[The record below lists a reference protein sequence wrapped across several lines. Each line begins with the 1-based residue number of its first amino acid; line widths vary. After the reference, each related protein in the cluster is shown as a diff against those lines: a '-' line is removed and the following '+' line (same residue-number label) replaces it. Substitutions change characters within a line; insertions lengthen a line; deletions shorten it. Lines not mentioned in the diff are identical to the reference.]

1 MSRRESYPFSLF
13 SFQDLITGLCGIM
26 ILLVLVMLVGVIQ
39 RKGAGGKTTDV
50 VEQAD
55 LQKLA
60 AEVDALTR
68 TYQENGAL
76 LSLRIVR
83 GSTNELGELSEA
95 MHAVT
100 QQERQILALQSQQR
114 ELDVRLKKLFEE
126 KAETE
131 RLRREKE
138 AIRTKIETD
147 ISKLVDNEL
156 TVIPERGYKK
166 LPVFL
171 DCSGREVKA
180 HFIFHK
186 RSDLVIPSAQVRSEV
201 DQLTGAIDRETSY
214 FVLLIRPSSVAY
226 AFELES
232 LLEKQGFS
240 TGRDPLP
247 EEKVLRFAKN

>member
-1 MSRRESYPFSLF
+1 MRRRETYPFSLF
-13 SFQDLITGLCGIM
+13 SFQDMITGLCGIM

-39 RKGAGGKTTDV
+39 RKSSGVKITDV
-50 VEQAD
+50 VEQTD

-68 TYQENGAL
+68 AYQDNAAL
-76 LSLRIVR
+76 LSTRIIR
-83 GSTNELGELSEA
+83 SPTNELGELSEA
-95 MHAVT
+95 MHTVT

-114 ELDVRLKKLFEE
+114 ELDERLKKMIAE

-131 RLRREKE
+131 RARKEKE
-138 AIRTKIETD
+138 AIRAKIEAD
-147 ISKLVDNEL
+147 ISKLVENEL
-156 TVIPERGYKK
+156 TIIPERGYKK

-186 RSDLVIPSAQVRSEV
+186 RGELAIPAAQVKSEV
-201 DQLTGAIDRETSY
+201 NQLTGSLDRDTSY

-232 LLEKQGFS
+232 LLEKRGFS

-247 EEKVLRFAKN
+247 EDKILRFAKN